1 MSSVQAVP
9 LTARCAKILATREHA
24 VVGVSA
30 FNGFFTLRAIRSLL
44 EWATRTFTGVHVLVP
59 GVELAGTLIA
69 RGLPSGAALIKARS
83 AANNTRNRVIRV
95 LDGMDAANA
104 TVFDWNELAGN
115 RPYRRSRR
123 ELERLVARDPA
134 FRERCVAAVLP
145 IVGGQ
150 ELTPEQAANA
160 LPFLLAE
167 LPLMMNSP
175 AILRTGSSVFCHP
188 EPMPMVGE
196 LYAGSLP
203 VSRSPH
209 QGFVSPRL
217 GPERPADPA

>member
-9 LTARCAKILATREHA
+9 LTPRCAKILAAREHA
-24 VVGVSA
+24 VVEVSA
-30 FNGFFTLRAIRSLL
+30 FDGFFTLRAIRSLL

-59 GVELAGTLIA
+59 GVELAGTLVA
-69 RGLPSGAALIKARS
+69 RGVPSGTALIKARS

-95 LDGMDAANA
+95 LEGMGAANA

-115 RPYRRSRR
+115 RAYRRSRR
-123 ELERLVARDPA
+123 ELERLVAKDA
-134 FRERCVAAVLP
+134 SFRERCVAAVLP
-145 IVGGQ
+145 VVGGQ

-160 LPFLLAE
+160 LPFLLAW
-167 LPLMMNSP
+167 LPLVLNSP

-188 EPMPMVGE
+188 EPRPMVGE
-196 LYAGSLP
+196 LYAGTLP

-209 QGFVSPRL
+209 QGFVSS
-217 GPERPADPA
+217 RPVPDPA

>member
-9 LTARCAKILATREHA
+9 LTPRCAKILAAREHA
-24 VVGVSA
+24 VVEVSA

-59 GVELAGTLIA
+59 GVELAGTLVA

-95 LDGMDAANA
+95 LEGMGAANA

-115 RPYRRSRR
+115 RAYRRSRR
-123 ELERLVARDPA
+123 ELERLAAKDVA
-134 FRERCVAAVLP
+134 FRARCVAAVLP
-145 IVGGQ
+145 SVGGQ

-160 LPFLLAE
+160 LPFLLAG
-167 LPLMMNSP
+167 LPLVLNSP

-188 EPMPMVGE
+188 EPMPLVGE
-196 LYAGSLP
+196 LYAGTLP

-209 QGFVSPRL
+209 QGFVAS
-217 GPERPADPA
+217 RPAPDPA